1 MYINNGIKENKIIE
15 MKLVK
20 RISYNC
26 IDMYVQYKTCLY
38 KYLQNTLKHINCTGD
53 ELIYLNTFLL
63 KRFSDEPSI
72 T

>member
-26 IDMYVQYKTCLY
+26 IDMHVQYKTCLCR
-38 KYLQNTLKHINCTGD
+38 YLQNILKHINCTGD
-53 ELIYLNTFLL
+53 KLIYLNTFFL
-63 KRFSDEPSI
+63 KQFSDETSI